1 MLYTLIFLISYMI
14 SDISHAS
21 NAVDGN
27 DNPAYDG
34 QSCTHTLDDST
45 AWWVVDLGNSY
56 KITGVS
62 LVNRDCCGTYQ
73 CQWLNV

>member
-1 MLYTLIFLISYMI
+1 MI
-14 SDISHAS
+14 STSTRAS

-45 AWWVVDLGNSY
+45 VWWVVDLGNTY

-62 LVNRDCCGTYQ
+62 LVNRDQRGTYQ
-73 CQWLNV
+73 CQ